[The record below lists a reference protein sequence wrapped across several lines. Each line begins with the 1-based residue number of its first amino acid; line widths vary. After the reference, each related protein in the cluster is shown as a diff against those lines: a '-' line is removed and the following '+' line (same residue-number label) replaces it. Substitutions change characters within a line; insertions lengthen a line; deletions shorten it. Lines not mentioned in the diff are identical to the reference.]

1 MQNSVLD
8 PSVENTLLFIA
19 RRKCRCQSLEEG
31 FDDGHVIDV
40 SRTSRGVDY
49 IETLRRAYLQIHH
62 AREQP
67 VGRCTFI
74 KNKKPRVRSGVL
86 AEHFDERLV
95 KILRERYKDT
105 SRQFRCSLPGF

>member
-8 PSVENTLLFIA
+8 PSVENTLLFIV
-19 RRKCRCQSLEEG
+19 RRKRGCQALEEG
-31 FDDGHVIDV
+31 FDDGHVMEV
-40 SRTSRGVDY
+40 SRTNRGVDY

-67 VGRCTFI
+67 VCRCTFI
-74 KNKKPRVRSGVL
+74 KDKQPRVRSGFL

-95 KILRERYKDT
+95 KILRERYKDA
-105 SRQFRCSLPGF
+105 SGQFPCSPP

>member
-8 PSVENTLLFIA
+8 PSVENTHLFIV
-19 RRKCRCQSLEEG
+19 RRKCRGQALEEG
-31 FDDGHVIDV
+31 FEEGHVIDV
-40 SRTSRGVDY
+40 SRTSRGIDY
-49 IETLRRAYLQIHH
+49 IETLRRAYLQINH

-67 VGRCTFI
+67 VCRCTFI
-74 KNKKPRVRSGVL
+74 KNKQPRVRSGFL

-105 SRQFRCSLPGF
+105 SRQFPCSLPGF